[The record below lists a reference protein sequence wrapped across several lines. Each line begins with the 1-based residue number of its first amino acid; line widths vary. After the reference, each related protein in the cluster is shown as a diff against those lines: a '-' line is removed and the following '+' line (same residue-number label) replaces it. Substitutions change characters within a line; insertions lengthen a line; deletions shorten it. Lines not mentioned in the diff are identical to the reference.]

1 MVFMACLK
9 PSMLPQQCFKKK
21 LQHENVEH
29 VNNFKSMVEQ
39 LATASVTLSDDD
51 SAMALLSTLLE

>member
-1 MVFMACLK
+1 
-9 PSMLPQQCFKKK
+9 MLPQQCFKKK

-29 VNNFKSMVEQ
+29 VNNFKSMVGQ
-39 LATASVTLSDDD
+39 LATASVTLLDDD